1 MEFFDQQR
9 EASAIKS
16 EIVSKYFSAWAR
28 IIGARSSKI
37 GYIDLFSGPGC
48 YDDGTESTPMI
59 ILKKALSLPGIA
71 DKFVAIFNDAS
82 ETNTNIL
89 KSCINDIPGIEAI
102 SPRISISTKPVDR
115 AIADEINKIS
125 LIPVFSFIDPFG
137 YAGVSKDL
145 ITALTK
151 DNCCDCI
158 FFLNYSRINAGIT
171 NPRVPHHIEAIFGMD
186 IDNIRKAVCGLSP
199 SEREATILEL
209 LSQSFQ
215 NINGRPAF
223 VLPFRFR
230 RPPGS
235 RGSATSHYLIFLT
248 KHILGYSV
256 MKDIM
261 HNAGGVYS
269 DGIGNF
275 EFVPVTNSQLSNV
288 QLATSTDSPVLF
300 TTTHAHKPLD
310 ITDYLSAGERIT
322 KLRNFRG
329 WSKATLSTRAG
340 LSVRIIQACEFGRLP
355 PSIFTAKKLADAL
368 RAPLWYVGGY
378 DHLPQK
384 TLAEK
389 MEKARKYR
397 GHTKEEMAA
406 ELGVNQKSIYNWSVK
421 GIHPLPETE
430 KKLSLYIAILR
441 R

>member
-28 IIGARSSKI
+28 IIGARSNKI

-186 IDNIRKAVCGLSP
+186 IDNIRNAVCGLSP

-261 HNAGGVYS
+261 HNAGGVDS

-275 EFVPVTNSQLSNV
+275 EFVPVTNSQLS
-288 QLATSTDSPVLF
+288 LLF
-300 TTTHAHKPLD
+300 GYTLNLEELKNSICRTFHGK
-310 ITDYLSAGERIT
+310 
-322 KLRNFRG
+322 
-329 WSKATLSTRAG
+329 TLSVKNIYWNHTYGTRFVMSDYKKALLELESEG
-340 LSVRIIQACEFGRLP
+340 KILCN
-355 PSIFTAKKLADAL
+355 PSNRMMRKGVKTMAD
-368 RAPLWYVGGY
+368 
-378 DHLPQK
+378 H
-384 TLAEK
+384 
-389 MEKARKYR
+389 
-397 GHTKEEMAA
+397 
-406 ELGVNQKSIYNWSVK
+406 VNITF
-421 GIHPLPETE
+421 I
-430 KKLSLYIAILR
+430 
-441 R
+441 